1 MGKEIFQRAEALL
14 GTEAMERISE
24 QRVIIF
30 GTGGVGSWC
39 AEALVRTGVRLLTIV
54 DFDCV
59 DVTNINRQ
67 LMATTQTVGQPKV
80 EALRKRLLEINPD
93 AEITALQKTFSEE
106 TADEFD
112 LDKYDYI
119 IDAIDS
125 LKDKA
130 LLILK
135 ACETEARLFSSM
147 GAALKLDSTK
157 IQVAEFWKVKG
168 DPLARALRNCFKKE
182 KTFPRHKFQCVY
194 SDEAGQK
201 PTANSQ
207 QLAKGSLVHITAT
220 FGMTLAGLI
229 IQDIRRLVLLLVLM
243 MTLGIHAQNTDQKRQ
258 DIDLD
263 SPTFVPT
270 VKVGKVLENGDSIQY
285 MEMNNVYVY
294 PPITF
299 SSKKQQ
305 QAYNRLVKNVKIVLP
320 IAKEARA
327 IMMETAEFLE
337 TLPDKK
343 ARDAHMK
350 LVEKSIMK
358 EYKPRMKKLT
368 YSQGKLLIKLIY
380 RESNSSG
387 YELIQAFLGPVRA
400 GFYQAFAWAFGA
412 SLKKKYDPEGVDR
425 LTERVVLMVEA
436 GQI

>member
-1 MGKEIFQRAEALL
+1 MEKEIFQRAEALL
-14 GTEAMERISE
+14 GTEAMERIGE

-39 AEALVRTGVRLLTIV
+39 AEALVRTGLRKLTIV

-59 DVTNINRQ
+59 EVTNINRQ

-80 EALRKRLLEINPD
+80 EALRERLLTINPD
-93 AEITALQKTFSEE
+93 AEITALQKTFTEE
-106 TADEFD
+106 TADSFD

-125 LKDKA
+125 LKDKV

-135 ACETEARLFSSM
+135 ACETEAKLFSSM
-147 GAALKLDSTK
+147 GAALKLNPTK
-157 IQVAEFWKVKG
+157 IQVSEFWKVKG
-168 DPLARALRNCFKKE
+168 DPLARALRNRFRKAKQ
-182 KTFPRHKFQCVY
+182 KPQRKFQCVY
-194 SDEAGQK
+194 SEESPLIVEGQE
-201 PTANSQ
+201 SVV
-207 QLAKGSLVHITAT
+207 KGSLVHITAT
-220 FGMTLAGLI
+220 FGMTLAGLVV
-229 IQDIRRLVLLLVLM
+229 QDIKRLVLLLLVM
-243 MTLGIHAQNTDQKRQ
+243 VTMGVYAQNNHQKRQ

-327 IMMETAEFLE
+327 IMMETAEYLE

-343 ARDAHMK
+343 TKEAHMK
-350 LVEKSIMK
+350 RVEKSIMK

-368 YSQGKLLIKLIY
+368 FSQGKLLIKLIY

-412 SLKKKYDPEGVDR
+412 SLKKKYDPEGIDR